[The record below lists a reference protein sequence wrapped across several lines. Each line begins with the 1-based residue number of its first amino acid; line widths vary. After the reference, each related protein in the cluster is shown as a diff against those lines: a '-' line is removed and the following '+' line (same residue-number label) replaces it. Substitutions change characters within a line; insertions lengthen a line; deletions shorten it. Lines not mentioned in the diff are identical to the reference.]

1 MLFRPRVT
9 RYARGV
15 AVGEHAERFTTQFEN
30 RYAR

>member
-1 MLFRPRVT
+1 MPFRPRVS

-15 AVGEHAERFTTQFEN
+15 AVWKHAERFTTQFEN